1 MKIYKEIKDLKEE
14 LKRPVLTIGNF
25 DGVHLGH
32 QAILKKIV
40 SRAKEADGRS
50 IVFTF
55 EPHPLKVL
63 APDKDIRLIT
73 SCEEKTRLLEDADVD
88 AVICANFTKEFAEQ
102 NPDDFVKEILHKK
115 IGVFEVYVGHDY
127 AFGKGRKGTINHL
140 KELGKKYGF
149 YVGVIEPVAI
159 DGSIVS
165 SSRIRRPILDGDVD
179 KAARLLGR
187 HYTLTGIVIH
197 GAERGHTLGFPTA
210 NIELPAELIPKE
222 GVYAVTIKK
231 GAIAYNGV
239 ANIGNKPT
247 FKNEKFGVEAF
258 LFANIPQLKHKNIP
272 PPLVKDYDERG
283 IPKTVRI
290 NQYCVPLEAWTTPI
304 ELALGTITLQ

>member
-165 SSRIRRPILDGDVD
+165 SSRIRRLILDGDVD

-187 HYTLTGIVIH
+187 HYALTGIVIH

-258 LFANIPQLKHKNIP
+258 LFDFNGNLYNECLEISFIKRIRNETAFKNADELIAHMKKDVSAAKEILK
-272 PPLVKDYDERG
+272 
-283 IPKTVRI
+283 VR
-290 NQYCVPLEAWTTPI
+290 
-304 ELALGTITLQ
+304 